1 MLESVGTVIMTDQ
14 SIQIW
19 NADGDKILIMKDE
32 ILISCTS
39 EMFECYHAVH

>member
-39 EMFECYHAVH
+39 EMF